1 MKIAATPVVV
11 LCALAA
17 GCLRPPPLPEC
28 GIEGELASASGE
40 AVEYLDPAPPA
51 PALGASPEHASVF
64 PPPPQGPRIT
74 LEYRPG
80 DLVSEP
86 LRRAAARVGWT
97 VLWDYPHD
105 IVVETPLTLRGT
117 VRQVAHDLARV
128 LHASG
133 KSIGV
138 VAHPNKTLRVVYRK

>member
-1 MKIAATPVVV
+1 MKITATPVVV
-11 LCALAA
+11 LCVVAS
-17 GCLRPPPLPEC
+17 GCLHPPPLPEC
-28 GIEGELASASGE
+28 GIEGERVGASGE

-51 PALGASPEHASVF
+51 PALDASPEHASVL
-64 PPPPQGPRIT
+64 PTPAQGPRIT

-117 VRQVAHDLARV
+117 VRQVAHDLAR
-128 LHASG
+128 LLYASG

-138 VAHPNKTLRVVYRK
+138 VAHPNKTIRVVYRQ